1 MKHHQLSLPLQ
12 RRLWVVPQARAAR
25 PFYPQ
30 LQISSVSPACPLG
43 ARIRERHRLVVEQN
57 ARDCPG
63 HRLSKRDVARQANRP
78 MCWASKSA
86 VRWRSRMLTVS
97 QLSRQA
103 KENPVRGADFER
115 GKFAGGRGPSTHSAH
130 ARRRAEGYYHR
141 LPLIIC
147 PEPDSEWMMNLVI
160 FCPWNS
166 RVVSP
171 VRPSSFPIPVRRN

>member
-1 MKHHQLSLPLQ
+1 MP
-12 RRLWVVPQARAAR
+12 
-25 PFYPQ
+25 
-30 LQISSVSPACPLG
+30 
-43 ARIRERHRLVVEQN
+43 
-57 ARDCPG
+57 CPG
-63 HRLSKRDVARQANRP
+63 RQANRP

-115 GKFAGGRGPSTHSAH
+115 GKFAGGRGPSTHRAH
-130 ARRRAEGYYHR
+130 AQRRAEGYYHR

-147 PEPDSEWMMNLVI
+147 PEPDSEWMMNLGI
-160 FCPWNS
+160 FCLWNS

-171 VRPSSFPIPVRRN
+171 VRTSAFQSLCGEISRVFFDNFPIGTTGALGREGYNLVNHDGIERFVNHQGARWPAPHRGVE